1 MSETTDFEK
10 TQKSKQYLKIAMS
23 ETTDFKSNTKVI
35 GGYCDMWVFLDFC
48 LFLLL
53 FQTS

>member
-1 MSETTDFEK
+1 
-10 TQKSKQYLKIAMS
+10 MS

-48 LFLLL
+48 LFFVAFSDIIIQVL
-53 FQTS
+53 FGFLCFFMSAV